1 MKTSIK
7 PLDGFALIQTR
18 HCVTGSMRQV
28 YAFHGCNVSEDLL
41 LGLGEGLGFMYWH
54 TKGQFPFLGGRSA
67 PKPGM
72 EVVAGQRTGVTV
84 VEHRTGSA
92 RKARQSLLDLLAAG
106 QPAMIQVDMGYLPY
120 FDFGGDAFHF
130 GGHVIVV
137 CGVDPLAE
145 QVLIAE
151 GDALHPVPFADLER
165 ARGSI
170 CPFAPK
176 NRWWT
181 FDFSS
186 FRPPSAEETRLAIFN
201 QAQAMLHPPIKNFGV
216 SGIRTTAERILRWPA
231 QMSAEEIRGAL
242 FSAYIFVSADG
253 GTGGGIFRAMFGR
266 FLMEAAALTGEA
278 RLSESAAA
286 FQRVAED
293 WDSFAAWAR
302 EVSESPDPADR
313 LNECAAPLQAIAA
326 QEQAAW
332 ENLFQL
338 NNQN

>member
-1 MKTSIK
+1 METSIK
-7 PLDGFALIQTR
+7 PLDGFVLLQTH

-28 YAFHGCNVSEDLL
+28 YAFHGCNLSEDLL
-41 LGLGEGLGFMYWH
+41 LGLGEGIGFMYWH
-54 TKGQFPFLGGRSA
+54 AKGQPPFLGGRSA

-84 VEHRTGSA
+84 VEHRTSSA

-137 CGVDPLAE
+137 CGVDPLTE

-151 GDALHPVPFADLER
+151 GDTLHLVPFADLER

-176 NRWWT
+176 NGWWT
-181 FDFSS
+181 FDFSG
-186 FRPPSAEETRLAIFN
+186 FRPPSAGETRLAIFN

-216 SGIRTTAERILRWPA
+216 SGIRTTAERIPRWPA

-242 FSAYIFVSADG
+242 FSAYIFVSAEG

-266 FLMEAAALTGEA
+266 FLREAAALTGQA
-278 RLSESAAA
+278 RLSESATA
-286 FQRVAED
+286 FQHIAEA
-293 WDSFAAWAR
+293 WDSFAAWAK
-302 EVSESPDPADR
+302 EASEDPDPASR
-313 LNECAAPLQAIAA
+313 LQEGVVPLLAIAD

-332 ENLFQL
+332 DALRQMTR
-338 NNQN
+338 